1 MLIAFEVSNFR
12 SIKEPVVLNLTK
24 TEIPAGNRE
33 EPALDA
39 KTCGC
44 VDRIAEVMFV
54 GSAGAGKSNV
64 LKAIETAVSVI
75 EQSLTVQPGQ
85 ELKGI
90 EPFRFDPQTSE
101 QPSVFAFTFL
111 LDEKLYRYGF
121 SASRK
126 RIAEE
131 FLLVQEKGKWKSVFR
146 RNGQDFQLPKK
157 EKHLALL
164 VKMTGENQLLLSRG
178 AQFNS
183 RICSDIF
190 SELTNA
196 FVRAKPEEVSAR
208 RVWKQMA
215 ETEQAA
221 DCKAWLL
228 KTMQELD
235 LELADFELESDDGF
249 SFLPGNRSFRIF
261 HVFNQRVFSQ
271 PLQEESS
278 GFQKVFS
285 LLMQIYDVLQ
295 NGKILLAD
303 HLGRGLHLLVVQKIL
318 KLFTSSVTNPNQAQ
332 LLFTSSDPCLTVFS
346 SSKKCRIYLVEKDQK
361 NQSTLM
367 KELDDSW
374 KFGQPVFGF
383 EQHLQQLKTL
393 L

>member
-1 MLIAFEVSNFR
+1 MLINFEVSNFR
-12 SIKEPVVLNLTK
+12 SVKEPVVLHLTK
-24 TEIPAGNRE
+24 TETPERNRK

-39 KTCGC
+39 ETYGC
-44 VDRIAEVMFV
+44 VDRIPEVMLV

-64 LKAIETAVSVI
+64 LKAVETAVSII
-75 EQSLTVQPGQ
+75 EQSLAVQPG
-85 ELKGI
+85 EVLKGI
-90 EPFRFDPQTSE
+90 EPFCFDPQTSE
-101 QPSVFAFTFL
+101 QPSVFAFTIL
-111 LDEKLYRYGF
+111 LDEQLYRYGF
-121 SASRK
+121 SAGRK

-146 RNGQDFQLPKK
+146 RNGQDFQIPKK

-183 RICSDIF
+183 KICSDVF
-190 SELTNA
+190 SELTSA
-196 FVRAKPEEVSAR
+196 FVRAKPDEVRAR
-208 RVWKQMA
+208 NVWKRMV
-215 ETEQAA
+215 ETGQAT

-235 LELADFELESDDGF
+235 LELADFELESDESF
-249 SFLPGNRSFRIF
+249 SFLLGNRVFRIF
-261 HVFNQRVFSQ
+261 HVFNQKVFSHS
-271 PLQEESS
+271 LQEESS
-278 GFQKVFS
+278 GFQKVFC

-303 HLGRGLHLLVVQKIL
+303 HFGRGLHLLVVQMIL
-318 KLFTSSVTNPNQAQ
+318 KLFTNPVTNPNQAQ

-346 SSKKCRIYLVEKDQK
+346 ASKKCRIYLVEKERES
-361 NQSTLM
+361 QSTAM
-367 KELDDSW
+367 RRLDDSW
-374 KFGQPVFGF
+374 KFEQPVFGF
-383 EQHLQQLKTL
+383 GQQMRQLKTL